1 MLKKQCVRL
10 ILCLICLSLLAS
22 GMLACKVESDNPTTT
37 QPVTEEKPTTSQD
50 PSDGEEE
57 WLYTAPDVNYEGE
70 DFNIYTWAQAKD
82 WVLELD
88 EGTTTIDAATYN
100 HYANVEQE
108 LGILIN
114 IAQSVPGD
122 FGGMD
127 MFIGKIATLTGSDK
141 IDLVCQYS
149 LAASYGVVQG
159 LYTNL
164 NELPY
169 INWEAPYWSSDLQE
183 ANTIN
188 GKMYY
193 CTGELSRSV
202 IYNMYVMGYNYTTAH
217 NLGMENFYDL
227 VDSGEWT
234 IDKLNELTRGLWQD
248 KNQSGVKDAGDE
260 FGLVI
265 INQTYYD
272 ALHYGCD
279 LHVINKDVNGELQ
292 INPRAYGEYG
302 DSITEKITA
311 LALDHPDNF
320 TVTDEGGMDQLM
332 NKEAVFQVMTVDY
345 VINHLY
351 KSDTNY
357 GILPMPKYDTA
368 QENYYTCLNMRH
380 SMYSVPVV
388 ANDYGKSAA
397 FLESAE
403 HNGWAV
409 LTPFLFEECI
419 QSRASKRPEDARMF
433 DILRDGIVYEP
444 GRIMGTVTAYS
455 FIRGAVFNREKV
467 GSKYQRKYEIFKDA
481 LNDINVAYS

>member
-10 ILCLICLSLLAS
+10 ILCLICLSLLVS
-22 GMLACKVESDNPTTT
+22 GLVACKEEADKPKPSVT
-37 QPVTEEKPTTSQD
+37 QEKPTTPPT
-50 PSDGEEE
+50 PSDDEDEE
-57 WLYTAPDVNYEGE
+57 WFYTAPNVNYNGE
-70 DFNIYTWAQAKD
+70 EFNIYTWAQAKD
-82 WVLELD
+82 WVLTLD
-88 EGTTTIDAATYN
+88 EGTTTIDAATYT
-100 HYANVEQE
+100 HYASVEQE
-108 LGILIN
+108 LGIVLN
-114 IAQSVPGD
+114 IAQSIAGD

-127 MFIGKIATLTGSDK
+127 MFIGKIAALTGDDE
-141 IDLVCQYS
+141 IDIVCQYS
-149 LAASYGVVQG
+149 LAASYGVTQG
-159 LYTNL
+159 LYVNL

-169 INWEAPYWSSDLQE
+169 INWEAPYWSSDLKE

-202 IYNMYVMGYNYTTAH
+202 IYNMYVMAYNYTTAQ
-217 NLGMENFYDL
+217 NLGMENLYDL

-234 IDKLNELTRGLWQD
+234 MDKLNELTKGLWQD

-279 LHVINKDVNGELQ
+279 LHVINKDANGELQ

-320 TVTDEGGMDQLM
+320 TVTEEGGMDQLI
-332 NKEAVFQVMTVDY
+332 NKEAVFQVQTIDY
-345 VINHLY
+345 VINHLN

-368 QENYYTCLNMRH
+368 QKNYYTCLNMRY
-380 SMYSVPVV
+380 SMYSIPVA
-388 ANDYGKSAA
+388 ANDYDKSAA

-419 QSRASKRPEDARMF
+419 QSRMAKRPEDAKMF

-444 GRIMGTVTAYS
+444 GRILGTVTAYS

-467 GSKYQRKYEIFKDA
+467 GSKYERKYQIFKDA